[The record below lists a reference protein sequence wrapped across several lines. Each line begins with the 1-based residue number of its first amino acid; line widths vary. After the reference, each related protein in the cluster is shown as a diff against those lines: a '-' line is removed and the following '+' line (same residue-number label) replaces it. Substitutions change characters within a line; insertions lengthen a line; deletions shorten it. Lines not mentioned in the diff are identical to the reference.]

1 MTWSTV
7 PGKRHTRMAFFES
20 AGPCLLREV
29 YLLQW
34 LGTRPSQLICAS
46 TFDDCIQNEGTTN
59 LSFPWWISAR
69 LAPDCRPLGV
79 APVLSEEVLMFAS
92 NAGHPFK
99 STSWTWTGS
108 EKHVDSEG
116 GSEDSTAHPY
126 RIFRCFRVSAGLS
139 AFRFSSDILN
149 GRVIH

>member
-20 AGPCLLREV
+20 AGPCPLREV

-108 EKHVDSEG
+108 ESM
-116 GSEDSTAHPY
+116 STAKGVLKTARPT
-126 RIFRCFRVSAGLS
+126 RIAFSGFSAGLS